1 MLLIEKRTIGLKK
14 KNKSPQ
20 NLRQIDFNTF
30 FKTKNEITDAYTQNI
45 INTFGNKIKYLNN
58 HKIKQSNS
66 QTKNKNHILNNTTK
80 NFRPNKKKQEIKQ
93 LNSFKDLNI
102 NINTQININ
111 STLSITPEIQNYVNN
126 NNSNIKND
134 QNQISPEIISIDS
147 LFNNQDIPIKL
158 SNLNIEYKDFEKSK
172 SSNKAIGNIRAYAA
186 NTYQGII
193 RNYNEDRVSITLN
206 IAKPNN
212 INNDQ
217 WPKCSIFGIYDGH
230 GGNIC
235 ADFLRDKL
243 HSFII
248 QDKNFPSNPKNALI
262 KGFQKAEEYFIS
274 NYALNKDNPNELY
287 DKSGSCALIALIIEN
302 ICYIANVGD
311 SRALISLNKGK
322 DIRVLTTDHKPNE
335 EHESKRIILNG
346 GKIYQTQTSTKN
358 NIQNQI
364 LIGPYRVS
372 PGRLSVSR
380 TIGDAEAKLNQ
391 FGGKKNVIISTPE
404 ITYFYID
411 DEIDFLMLG
420 CDGIFD
426 QLNNEEVVKCV
437 WLTCDLDKCKDYYN
451 IRNVHDQCSCSVDMI
466 MKSAL
471 MRKTLDNVTVVLI
484 CFKNFEKEIMKRINF
499 VNKENLYQYNCVST
513 EPNCDV
519 EKIKMNSGLNKGYDI
534 DELED
539 NNFKNGLKKDT
550 PPSSTQFIFKG
561 NGVSNVKKGKIVKK
575 NSIKKNSKLPISP
588 KMKAMIKT
596 NYFPTYMKK

>member
-1 MLLIEKRTIGLKK
+1 MLLNEKRILGLKK

-58 HKIKQSNS
+58 PKIKQSNS

-80 NFRPNKKKQEIKQ
+80 NFRPNKKTTEIKQ

-102 NINTQININ
+102 NISTQININ
-111 STLSITPEIQNYVNN
+111 STLQISPEIQNNVNYN
-126 NNSNIKND
+126 NTNIKNE
-134 QNQISPEIISIDS
+134 QTQISPEIISINS

-212 INNDQ
+212 INNEQ

-262 KGFQKAEEYFIS
+262 KGFQKAEEYFIN

-287 DKSGSCALIALIIEN
+287 DKSGSCAIIALIIDN

-380 TIGDAEAKLNQ
+380 TIGDAEAKLIQ
-391 FGGKKNVIISTPE
+391 FGGKKNVIIPTPE

-437 WLTCDLDKCKDYYN
+437 WLTCNLDKSKDYYDIGN
-451 IRNVHDQCSCSVDMI
+451 IHDQCSCAVDMI

-471 MRKTLDNVTVVLI
+471 MRKTLDNITVVLI

-499 VNKENLYQYNCVST
+499 VNKENLYQYNYIST
-513 EPNCDV
+513 EPNYNV
-519 EKIKMNSGLNKGYDI
+519 EKIKMDSGLNHKYDI
-534 DELED
+534 EELEE
-539 NNFKNGLKKDT
+539 NNCKNGFKNDS
-550 PPSSTQFIFKG
+550 PPTSTKFIFKG
-561 NGVSNVKKGKIVKK
+561 NGISNVKKGKIVKK
-575 NSIKKNSKLPISP
+575 NSIKKNSKLLSP
-588 KMKAMIKT
+588 KMRPLIKT
-596 NYFPTYMKK
+596 NFFPTYMKK